1 MQCRLALTLA
11 YLKLCT
17 LVLCIFLN
25 PKPQYQILLK
35 APILS
40 KQTAG
45 SSLPVI
51 VSEDICY
58 SVVCSAAVG
67 ILQSVER
74 PGSVYSIM
82 PQWWHLMVLQYVASS
97 FHLPSVSTAN
107 INTVQYTKQYQ
118 QCEYQQS
125 QMLWYPRCCFLSP
138 TSWQPLFTATVCT
151 SLVSLQVCQR
161 KQISWTQFTVAFHM
175 AISCSGT
182 CLLCPNINIQ
192 RYI

>member
-17 LVLCIFLN
+17 LVSCIFLN

-35 APILS
+35 APNFS

-51 VSEDICY
+51 VKTFVTVMY
-58 SVVCSAAVG
+58 AVLLVG

-82 PQWWHLMVLQYVASS
+82 PQW
-97 FHLPSVSTAN
+97 
-107 INTVQYTKQYQ
+107 
-118 QCEYQQS
+118 
-125 QMLWYPRCCFLSP
+125 
-138 TSWQPLFTATVCT
+138 
-151 SLVSLQVCQR
+151 
-161 KQISWTQFTVAFHM
+161 
-175 AISCSGT
+175 
-182 CLLCPNINIQ
+182 
-192 RYI
+192 